1 MARRVI
7 VFDVNETLLDL
18 GGLDDLFESTFG
30 DALARSQW
38 FAQLLSLS
46 MTATIVE
53 DYRDFSSL
61 ARVAL
66 DQVAARHR
74 LRAAD
79 DELQRILQRMQ
90 QLAPHGD
97 ARPALER
104 LKAAGFRLA
113 ALTNSA
119 PSVAQAQLR
128 HAGLD
133 TFFEAILSVDEA
145 RRFKPAPAPY
155 RMAAHHM
162 QVSMPEL
169 RMVAAHDW
177 DIIGAMAG
185 GVPGRFRG
193 ARGHSLPGTRAA
205 AGCVRSEPRRR
216 GRGDCKGRRL
226 AGACRA
232 FQPPSVVCLL

>member
-18 GGLDDLFESTFG
+18 GGLDDLFESIFG

-61 ARVAL
+61 ARAAL
-66 DQVAARHR
+66 DQVVVRYRVQPAEH
-74 LRAAD
+74 
-79 DELQRILQRMQ
+79 ELQVLLQRMQ
-90 QLAPHGD
+90 QLAPHRD
-97 ARPALER
+97 APPALECLR
-104 LKAAGFRLA
+104 AGGFRLA

-119 PSVAQAQLR
+119 PSVARAQLR
-128 HAGLD
+128 YAGLD
-133 TFFEAILSVDEA
+133 DFFEAILSVDEV

-155 RMAAHHM
+155 RMAARHM
-162 QVSMPEL
+162 QVSISEL

-177 DIIGAMAG
+177 DL
-185 GVPGRFRG
+185 
-193 ARGHSLPGTRAA
+193 SLIHI
-205 AGCVRSEPRRR
+205 
-216 GRGDCKGRRL
+216 
-226 AGACRA
+226 
-232 FQPPSVVCLL
+232 

>member
-18 GGLDDLFESTFG
+18 GGLDDLFESIFG

-61 ARVAL
+61 ARAAL
-66 DQVAARHR
+66 DQVVVRYRVQPAEH
-74 LRAAD
+74 
-79 DELQRILQRMQ
+79 ELQVLLQRMQ
-90 QLAPHGD
+90 QLAPHRD
-97 ARPALER
+97 APPALECLR
-104 LKAAGFRLA
+104 AGGFRLA

-119 PSVAQAQLR
+119 PSVARAQLR
-128 HAGLD
+128 DAGLD
-133 TFFEAILSVDEA
+133 DFFEAILSVDEV

-155 RMAAHHM
+155 RMAARHM
-162 QVSMPEL
+162 QVSISEL

-177 DIIGAMAG
+177 DIIGAMAAGCRGAFVARG
-185 GVPGRFRG
+185 GVAFPAHAPRPDVCEL
-193 ARGHSLPGTRAA
+193 SLEGVAEAILR
-205 AGCVRSEPRRR
+205 VDS
-216 GRGDCKGRRL
+216 
-226 AGACRA
+226 
-232 FQPPSVVCLL
+232 

>member
-30 DALARSQW
+30 DALARNQW

-61 ARVAL
+61 ARAAL
-66 DQVAARHR
+66 DQMAARCGVQPS
-74 LRAAD
+74 D
-79 DELQRILQRMQ
+79 DELQCILQRIQ
-90 QLAPHGD
+90 RLAPHGD
-97 ARPALER
+97 AHPCLQR
-104 LKAAGFRLA
+104 LRAAGFRLA

-119 PSVAQAQLR
+119 PNVAQAQLR

-133 TFFEAILSVDEA
+133 GFFEAILSVDEA

-155 RMAAHHM
+155 RMAARHM
-162 QVSMPEL
+162 QVSMSEL

-177 DIIGAMAG
+177 DIIGAMAAG
-185 GVPGRFRG
+185 CRG
-193 ARGHSLPGTRAA
+193 AFVARGGTAFPAHAPPPDVCDPSLEGVAEA
-205 AGCVRSEPRRR
+205 IVKIDG
-216 GRGDCKGRRL
+216 
-226 AGACRA
+226 
-232 FQPPSVVCLL
+232 

>member
-18 GGLDDLFESTFG
+18 GGLDDLFESIFG

-61 ARVAL
+61 ARAAL
-66 DQVAARHR
+66 DQVVVRYRVQPAEH
-74 LRAAD
+74 
-79 DELQRILQRMQ
+79 ELQVLLQRMQ
-90 QLAPHGD
+90 QLAPHRD
-97 ARPALER
+97 APPALECLR
-104 LKAAGFRLA
+104 AGGFRLA

-119 PSVAQAQLR
+119 PSVARAQLR
-128 HAGLD
+128 YAGLD
-133 TFFEAILSVDEA
+133 DFFEAILSVDEV

-155 RMAAHHM
+155 RMAARHM
-162 QVSMPEL
+162 QVSISEL

-177 DIIGAMAG
+177 DIIGAMAAG
-185 GVPGRFRG
+185 CRG
-193 ARGHSLPGTRAA
+193 AFVARGGFAFPAHAPRPDVCELSLEGVAEAILR
-205 AGCVRSEPRRR
+205 VDS
-216 GRGDCKGRRL
+216 
-226 AGACRA
+226 
-232 FQPPSVVCLL
+232 

>member
-74 LRAAD
+74 LRPAD

-177 DIIGAMAG
+177 DIIGAMAAG
-185 GVPGRFRG
+185 CRG
-193 ARGHSLPGTRAA
+193 AFVARGGIAFPAHAPRPDVCDPSLEGVAEA
-205 AGCVRSEPRRR
+205 IVKIDG
-216 GRGDCKGRRL
+216 
-226 AGACRA
+226 
-232 FQPPSVVCLL
+232 